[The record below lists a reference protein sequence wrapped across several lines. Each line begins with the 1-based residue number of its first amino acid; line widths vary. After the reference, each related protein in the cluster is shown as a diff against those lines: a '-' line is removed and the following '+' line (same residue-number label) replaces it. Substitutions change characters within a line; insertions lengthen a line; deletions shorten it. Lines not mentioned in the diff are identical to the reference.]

1 MHSVSFVSTDNSP
14 EFEKRSG
21 AEHRALA
28 LDYLALDDAGRPR
41 LYRLNGVR

>member
-1 MHSVSFVSTDNSP
+1 MLNALVCLL